1 MKYRDEKNI
10 KSKDHIQ
17 GSSYTDFWEAATI
30 EHHNWSEASGK
41 LLSYELIDNKIA
53 EKYY

>member
-1 MKYRDEKNI
+1 MKRILKAKIIYKEA
-10 KSKDHIQ
+10 HIQ
-17 GSSYTDFWEAATI
+17 IFERLQLY
-30 EHHNWSEASGK
+30 NWSEASGK